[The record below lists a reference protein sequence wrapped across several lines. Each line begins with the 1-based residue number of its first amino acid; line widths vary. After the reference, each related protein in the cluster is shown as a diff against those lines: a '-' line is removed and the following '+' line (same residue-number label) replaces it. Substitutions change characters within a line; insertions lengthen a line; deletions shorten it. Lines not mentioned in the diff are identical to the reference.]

1 MPSAAQR
8 VYTVSLELLRHGP
21 PHNQLLSKVTEYLA
35 LCGDLGAVS
44 LFLPF
49 DQAEYE
55 RRLDA
60 LSYGGG
66 SGNAEKREA
75 QRRGQLDELGEHM
88 RDLLAAVPGLPAALA
103 EANSLNVDLAHLRLV
118 VTPNELALLPF
129 ECAFVP
135 EGAPGGAGQRLSLQG
150 RAPVAF
156 TRQVR
161 GVTAPAIQWPRQ
173 PRILFAWA
181 SPPGVD
187 PVPFEQHVVQLR
199 RALSP
204 WIRSFQGYNLEE
216 DRRRNVR
223 EQVKARLTL
232 LPNASIEAIRE
243 ACATPPGFTH
253 IHLLAHGIPAGSS
266 GTARIGLALHDS
278 FDPTQLEIVDGGRLA
293 AALGFHSAK
302 TTDRRGRAA
311 MVTIA
316 SCDSGRVPS
325 VVSHGGSLAHQLHLA
340 GVPVVVASQFPL
352 SFIGSVLMVGEL
364 YQRVLAGEDV
374 RVALHYT
381 RCRLFAALDRTHDW
395 ASLVAYA
402 ALPADFETQLTDSQY
417 VMAKNNVEHV
427 LDETDAI
434 VSGIQVVPG
443 GPAAAHARL
452 RFLLRKLP
460 ELATELGERH
470 GDTVDTLGLRGSIQK
485 RMAQMLFHAAQN
497 ENLDHSRTAYLQD
510 SLEAL
515 RRARSHYHD
524 ALRGN
529 LWRHW
534 VAVQYLSLT
543 QLLVANEAL
552 DKSCCGFEWDLFWEV
567 AALSAERDL
576 ANGTGEAVAW
586 AHGSLA
592 ELHLL
597 RAIRAGAPQTANP
610 APGPSRTTQPPGDQA
625 LSHAR
630 SLLQLVDRESFAAYS
645 TGRQF
650 SRYADWWALPLSANT
665 NAKLDSKGLAAQI
678 ANLFPKART
687 FSHEKEW

>member
-44 LFLPF
+44 VFLPF
-49 DQAEYE
+49 DHAEYE

-66 SGNAEKREA
+66 SGDAEKREA
-75 QRRGQLDELGEHM
+75 QRRGQLDEFGEHM

-118 VTPNELALLPF
+118 ITPNELALLPF

-150 RAPVAF
+150 RAPVAI

-161 GVTAPAIQWPRQ
+161 GVAAPVVEWPLK

-187 PVPFEQHVVQLR
+187 PVPFEEHVVQLR

-204 WIRSFQGYNLEE
+204 WIRTFQGYDRDD

-232 LPNASIEAIRE
+232 LPDASIEAIRD
-243 ACATPPGFTH
+243 ACSTPPGFTH
-253 IHLLAHGIPAGSS
+253 IHLLAHGVPAGS
-266 GTARIGLALHDS
+266 GGAARIGLALHNS
-278 FDPTQLEIVDGGRLA
+278 FDATQLEIVEGGRLA

-302 TTDRRGRAA
+302 TMDRKGRAA

-325 VVSHGGSLAHQLHLA
+325 VVSHGASLAHQLHLA

-352 SFIGSVLMVGEL
+352 SFAGSVLMVGEL

-381 RCRLFAALDRTHDW
+381 RSRLFAALERTHDW

-402 ALPADFETQLTDSQY
+402 ALPVDFETQLTKSQY
-417 VMAKNNVEHV
+417 VVAKNNVEHV
-427 LDETDAI
+427 LDEADAI

-443 GPAAAHARL
+443 GPEAAHARL

-460 ELATELGERH
+460 ELATELGARH
-470 GDTVDTLGLRGSIQK
+470 ADGVETLGLRGSIQK

-497 ENLDHSRTAYLQD
+497 EQLDHSKAAYLQD

-515 RRARSHYHD
+515 RRARTYYYD
-524 ALRGN
+524 ALRRD
-529 LWRHW
+529 LWNHW

-543 QLLVANEAL
+543 RLLVANEAL
-552 DKSCCGFEWDLFWEV
+552 DASCCGPDWDLFWRV
-567 AALSAERDL
+567 ALMSAERDRDR
-576 ANGTGEAVAW
+576 GSGETVAW
-586 AHGSLA
+586 AYGSLA

-597 RAIRAGAPQTANP
+597 RTTLPAGQQSADLALAN
-610 APGPSRTTQPPGDQA
+610 
-625 LSHAR
+625 AR
-630 SLLQLVDRESFAAYS
+630 SLLQLVERESFAAYS

-650 SRYADWWALPLSANT
+650 SRYAEWWAQPLSPNYA
-665 NAKLDSKGLAAQI
+665 AKLEINPLAGTI
-678 ANLFPKART
+678 ANLFPKARA
-687 FSHEKEW
+687 FSHER